1 MTTEQES
8 MLRRMLDRAFA
19 RNDEAEV
26 ASLDARLKKLQEP
39 KRNKCADC
47 GIASETQWDDGTHL
61 CFGCA
66 YGRAG
71 WE

>member
-1 MTTEQES
+1 

-26 ASLDARLKKLQEP
+26 ASLDARLKKLEEP
-39 KRNKCADC
+39 TPKVCADC
-47 GIASETQWDDGTHL
+47 GIAAETQWDDGTPL
-61 CFGCA
+61 CYGCA